1 MSGDTSSPIVTES
14 HGDSL
19 VILFNKPERR
29 SPLSQDVVDELI
41 DLLSSP
47 STFERIRRIIF
58 TGRDEVFASGAD
70 LREIA
75 SLNAETAPEFARKGQ
90 RLMGLIGNLPIRTV
104 AAIDGYCFGGAL
116 DLAISCDERI
126 ASPASRFCHPGVGL
140 GIITGWGG
148 TQRLPRLLGESRAIE
163 MLLTARVV
171 DADEALRIGLI
182 DEISGSPLAR
192 ALEQSSFL

>member
-1 MSGDTSSPIVTES
+1 VPTP
-14 HGDSL
+14 
-19 VILFNKPERR
+19 K
-29 SPLSQDVVDELI
+29 PLSLGDVDELI